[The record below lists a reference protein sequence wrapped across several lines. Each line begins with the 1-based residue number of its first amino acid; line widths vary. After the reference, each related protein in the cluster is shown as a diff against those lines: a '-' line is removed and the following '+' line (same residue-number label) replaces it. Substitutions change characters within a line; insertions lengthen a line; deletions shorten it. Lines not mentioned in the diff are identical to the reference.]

1 MTEYRLNKAEKVSVT
16 INNVAKT
23 KVINGKSIVTYSNY
37 IRLAPNTVYKTDDD
51 AMLNFFRNYKRK
63 VRYTADIERALKQ
76 NNVPYE
82 IEFCRSCGGK
92 IKKISYRVVE
102 VME

>member
-1 MTEYRLNKAEKVSVT
+1 MTEYRLNKAEKVRVL

-37 IRLAPNTVYKTDDD
+37 INLVPGVVYKTDDE

-63 VRYTADIERALKQ
+63 VRYNAEVERALKE

-82 IEFCRSCGGK
+82 IELCRSCGGK
-92 IKKISYRVVE
+92 IKKISYRPVE